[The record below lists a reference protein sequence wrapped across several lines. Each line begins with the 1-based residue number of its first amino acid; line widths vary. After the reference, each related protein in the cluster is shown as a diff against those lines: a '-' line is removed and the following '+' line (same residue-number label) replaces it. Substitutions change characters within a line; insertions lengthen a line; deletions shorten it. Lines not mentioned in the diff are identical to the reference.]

1 MTNLRGQIITFYSYK
16 GGVGRS
22 AALANVATL
31 LAQRGHRVL
40 LMDFDLEAPGLH
52 RYFGPRKERAEVA
65 ATADGGVIEFF
76 CAVKEQFERYALPPF
91 SHDAPSFEQPDNEP
105 ALRKAI
111 QSLLVPGQFTFSRSV
126 FDPNRNEYAGGSIA
140 LMPAGKF
147 DANYAERVRSFPW
160 QKLYEN
166 HPDSFDVLVDE
177 LSCAFDYVLIDS
189 RTGTTDVGNLCTV
202 ILPEKLVLV
211 FTMNEQSLHG
221 AIEVGLQAVH
231 ARKNADDMRPLP
243 IFPLP
248 SRVENAELALQR
260 QWLSDAQKRFTD
272 AFRAAYGVSK
282 DLSMYFDKVQIPHRS
297 FYAYG
302 EQIAAARE
310 RTTESLSLAA
320 AFANFTKALLCNNA
334 VDAQTALGDGWAMGQ
349 DEATPRTG
357 HPSRFT
363 ADSRRRAAADAL
375 AAPPQGS
382 FAPVA
387 APAPKRSSSFG
398 LWMLAVAGFV
408 AAVVLVFAIRLERD
422 DTSPLSF
429 ASSTAERQPSEPPNS
444 RKQASIT
451 PTVNVE
457 TPVVESSGDALPHA
471 AATLTP
477 DATDS
482 YVQGDRKPVAQAKP
496 ASARP
501 PELPPSLDDAML
513 SSIKLRASSAP
524 VLNQR
529 TPNGRQVYSF
539 RVWVESRDRTA
550 LSRIRSVSYFF
561 DHPSF
566 AQKTFASS
574 NGPRFETG
582 YQGWG
587 CISNVAVT
595 ILWLSGA
602 TSTLTFDQCAAI

>member
-1 MTNLRGQIITFYSYK
+1 
-16 GGVGRS
+16 
-22 AALANVATL
+22 
-31 LAQRGHRVL
+31 
-40 LMDFDLEAPGLH
+40 MDFDLEAPGLH
-52 RYFGPRKERAEVA
+52 RYFGLRKERDEVA
-65 ATADGGVIEFF
+65 ATTAGGVIEFF

-111 QSLLVPGQFTFSRSV
+111 QSLLEPGRFTVSRSV
-126 FDPNRNEYAGGSIA
+126 FDPNRNELAGGSLA

-160 QKLYEN
+160 QELYEN

-211 FTMNEQSLHG
+211 FTMNEQSLNG
-221 AIEVGLQAVH
+221 AIEVGLQAVN

-248 SRVENAELALQR
+248 SRVENAEHSLQR

-272 AFRAAYGVSK
+272 AFRVAYGVSK

-302 EQIAAARE
+302 EQIAVARE

-320 AFANFTKALLCNNA
+320 AFANFTKALSCNNA
-334 VDAQTALGDGWAMGQ
+334 VDAQTALGDGGGLAQ
-349 DEATPRTG
+349 DEATSRTG
-357 HPSRFT
+357 RSARVT
-363 ADSRRRAAADAL
+363 ADSRRRASADAL
-375 AAPPQGS
+375 VAPPQGS

-387 APAPKRSSSFG
+387 ASAPKRSSSLG
-398 LWMLAVAGFV
+398 LWILMAAGFV
-408 AAVVLVFAIRLERD
+408 AAVVLVAAIRLNRD
-422 DTSPLSF
+422 NAAPLGAAASIEGQRPPAPAVSQEQVNVTPLVNVGTAALEPSF
-429 ASSTAERQPSEPPNS
+429 AASPHVASPTPPAAFDND
-444 RKQASIT
+444 
-451 PTVNVE
+451 E
-457 TPVVESSGDALPHA
+457 TRA
-471 AATLTP
+471 
-477 DATDS
+477 
-482 YVQGDRKPVAQAKP
+482 QKPAAQAKP
-496 ASARP
+496 TSVRP
-501 PELPPSLDDAML
+501 PELPPSLDDALL

-524 VLNQR
+524 VVNQR
-529 TPNGRQVYSF
+529 TPNGRQVYTF
-539 RVWVESRDRTA
+539 RVWVESRDKTA

-566 AQKTFASS
+566 VQKTFTSS
-574 NGPRFETG
+574 NGPAFETG

-595 ILWLSGA
+595 ILWLSGS